1 MLLLIALISDLS
13 LSIIA
18 MCGAAVKTSSLET
31 LMTRYYGTV
40 GGYSVTYS
48 LALLLFLADV
58 TILIASA
65 DQWSDILSEYY
76 SLTVY

>member
-1 MLLLIALISDLS
+1 MLLLISLISDLS

-31 LMTRYYGTV
+31 LMTRYYGKV

-65 DQWSDILSEYY
+65 DQWSDILSEYT
-76 SLTVY
+76 LTAY